1 MRSKGLSARQASAYF
16 NIPSFRSVIVW
27 ERKYISEGAL
37 SLFKETRGK
46 GNFQT
51 GSIKGRKPKAVELDK
66 YETLVEENYRLRM
79 ENDYLKKLNA
89 LVCEREKSQMKIKQ
103 K

>member
-1 MRSKGLSARQASAYF
+1 MPKIKYSESLKLEVIRYVLSGNSMRSASHHFVVEYMRSKGLSARQASAYF

-27 ERKYISEGAL
+27 ERKYISEWAL

-51 GSIKGRKPKAVELDK
+51 GSIKGRKPKAVEL
-66 YETLVEENYRLRM
+66 V
-79 ENDYLKKLNA
+79 
-89 LVCEREKSQMKIKQ
+89 
-103 K
+103 